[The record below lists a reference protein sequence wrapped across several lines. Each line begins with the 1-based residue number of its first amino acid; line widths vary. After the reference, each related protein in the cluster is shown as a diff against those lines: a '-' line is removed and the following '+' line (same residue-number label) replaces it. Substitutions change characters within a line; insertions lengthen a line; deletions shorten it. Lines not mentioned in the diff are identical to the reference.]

1 VFTGLL
7 VYNKWV
13 HTTNRFHKIHTIEG
27 SSKKSKREGLIL
39 IFVIDKKKCSCNWQ
53 KKNVEKTAFEQ
64 RSNMGKTMSY
74 WSPKEE
80 NLLAEERASAIVP
93 VWVMFSLFKESE
105 EVNMAEAK

>member
-1 VFTGLL
+1 
-7 VYNKWV
+7 
-13 HTTNRFHKIHTIEG
+13 
-27 SSKKSKREGLIL
+27 
-39 IFVIDKKKCSCNWQ
+39 
-53 KKNVEKTAFEQ
+53 
-64 RSNMGKTMSY
+64 MGKTMSY